1 VVDLVDLALISC
13 PLILSTKMEK
23 LVAFDLIASPKIANE
38 GQNAMKK
45 PREFGT
51 KYNDIV
57 MSGNLSFV

>member
-1 VVDLVDLALISC
+1 LT
-13 PLILSTKMEK
+13 LSTKTEK

-45 PREFGT
+45 PRQFGT